1 MARAVVSKIIVFF
14 SSAIWQLDRDNLPRS
29 RSIFLKPARIALLTI
44 KGFINDQCTLRASAL
59 TFYSLLSVVP
69 VVAMA
74 FGISKGFGLEQRL
87 EKQLYLRFTGQEEVI
102 SKIIDFARALLENT
116 KGGLIAGIGVALLF
130 WSAIKVLSHIEG
142 ALNAIWKVRARS
154 FIRKFSDYL
163 AIMLISPLLIIVS
176 SSANVFITTQVK
188 AMTGKL
194 ALLQA
199 ASPVIVLM
207 LKLLPFALLWLLFIL
222 IYMVL
227 PNTRVRF
234 SSALVSGI
242 IGGTIFQVSQAIYI
256 NAQVLVSK
264 YNAIYGSFAA
274 LPLFLIWLQISWMI
288 VLLGAQIAHAHQHV
302 SQHAMIADHQNTPPD
317 TQKRFALYMLRLI
330 IQRFKAGDP
339 PLTAVE
345 IAATLKMPLLLV
357 EHMIERMV
365 QSGLLSAIESRKN
378 NSPNAFQ
385 PALDINAISI
395 ASALE
400 ALDRRG
406 QTGRDLH
413 MDEEFQ
419 KISQA
424 VDEIQKA
431 MAESSANR
439 LIKDI

>member
-1 MARAVVSKIIVFF
+1 MARAVVSKIIAFF
-14 SSAIWQLDRDNLPRS
+14 SSVIWQLDRDNLPRS
-29 RSIFLKPARIALLTI
+29 RSIFLKPARIALLSI

-87 EKQLYLRFTGQEEVI
+87 EKQLFLRFAGQEEVI

-154 FIRKFSDYL
+154 SIRKFSDYL

-188 AMTGKL
+188 AITGKL

-227 PNTRVRF
+227 AEHPCALFIGPGNRGLSAVRYFRFPRRSISTPRSWFPNTMPF
-234 SSALVSGI
+234 
-242 IGGTIFQVSQAIYI
+242 T
-256 NAQVLVSK
+256 
-264 YNAIYGSFAA
+264 AA
-274 LPLFLIWLQISWMI
+274 S
-288 VLLGAQIAHAHQHV
+288 
-302 SQHAMIADHQNTPPD
+302 PPC
-317 TQKRFALYMLRLI
+317 
-330 IQRFKAGDP
+330 P
-339 PLTAVE
+339 C
-345 IAATLKMPLLLV
+345 
-357 EHMIERMV
+357 
-365 QSGLLSAIESRKN
+365 S
-378 NSPNAFQ
+378 
-385 PALDINAISI
+385 
-395 ASALE
+395 
-400 ALDRRG
+400 
-406 QTGRDLH
+406 
-413 MDEEFQ
+413 
-419 KISQA
+419 
-424 VDEIQKA
+424 
-431 MAESSANR
+431 
-439 LIKDI
+439 